1 MKEYHDL
8 FVEFVTFHGD
18 QFTYTGRTPEVT
30 YTNNYTFMKMDV
42 EEMPKNVGQHTVNFR
57 AQYSNGLTVNIPY
70 TYTINKA
77 MLDIEV
83 HDAERKYGD
92 MNPDFTYTIT
102 GFVNG
107 ENESVFQ
114 APMELSASCSP
125 TSNVGTYKITLPDHA
140 AIADNYSRRITRAGT
155 LTVKKAHVVVKVN
168 DRTKQYGDDD
178 PQVTFTYEGL
188 KNNETDPNLIED
200 FEAYCYVNT
209 EEVGIYST
217 YATGGLAKNYEFTFQ
232 PGKLSVTP
240 APLTIEAQNSTRVY
254 GNENAPF
261 KFTYSGFKNNDT
273 IEDLTRL
280 PEAETEAQ
288 ATSDVGLYDIVPCGA
303 EAKNYSFIYKKGV
316 LTIEKA
322 SQEILWDQD
331 LEGVPVG
338 SQIELTATT
347 TSGLR
352 VEYEV
357 GINDVAG
364 VYESGGK
371 YYLDCYGLGEVYI
384 RAKQEGD
391 RNYYS
396 AVRVSK
402 KLLVGDPNGLD
413 EITEQPSSVT
423 VENRKIKV
431 SGAKSSIQVY
441 DLSGRLVMDVEPTGD
456 LTVIELSDAGTF
468 IVRTKTMRT
477 KVVLW

>member
-1 MKEYHDL
+1 M
-8 FVEFVTFHGD
+8 
-18 QFTYTGRTPEVT
+18 
-30 YTNNYTFMKMDV
+30 N
-42 EEMPKNVGQHTVNFR
+42 
-57 AQYSNGLTVNIPY
+57 
-70 TYTINKA
+70 
-77 MLDIEV
+77 IEV
-83 HDAERKYGD
+83 HDAERAYGEK
-92 MNPDFTYTIT
+92 NPDFTYTIT

-107 ENESVFQ
+107 ENESVFRS
-114 APMELSASCSP
+114 PMELSASCSP
-125 TSNVGTYKITLPDHA
+125 TSDVGTYEITLPSYA
-140 AIADNYSRRITRAGT
+140 AIADNYDRKITRTGT
-155 LTVKKAHVVVKVN
+155 LTVKKAPVIVKVN
-168 DRTKQYGDDD
+168 DQTRLYGDNN
-178 PQVTFTYEGL
+178 PQITFSYEGL
-188 KNNETDPNLIED
+188 KNNETDPQLIED
-200 FEAYCYVNT
+200 FETFSKANT
-209 EEVGIYST
+209 ESEVGIYDIK
-217 YATGGLAKNYEFTFQ
+217 AFGGLAKNYEFTFW

-280 PEAETEAQ
+280 PEAATEAQ
-288 ATSDVGLYDIVPCGA
+288 ATSDVGLYDIVPYGA

-322 SQEILWDQD
+322 SQKILWDQD

-391 RNYYS
+391 RNYSS

-413 EITEQPSSVT
+413 EITEQPASVT

-431 SGAKSSIQVY
+431 SGAKSPIQVY